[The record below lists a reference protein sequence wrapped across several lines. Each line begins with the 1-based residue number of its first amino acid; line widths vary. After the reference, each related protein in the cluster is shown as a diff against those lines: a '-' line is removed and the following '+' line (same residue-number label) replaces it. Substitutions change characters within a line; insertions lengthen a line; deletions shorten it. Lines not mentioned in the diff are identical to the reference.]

1 MHASGYL
8 RKEKRGPLISLSE
21 IISRLGINLTRT
33 SRLGINVTRQLSL
46 KDREKIEGFAFAN
59 GQDIEGDIATKYG
72 FKGDLLSLFLKNSNF
87 PIDKWHH
94 YIPIYDSY
102 FSPYRGTEVRF
113 LEIGVSKGGSLRLWR
128 DYFGP
133 DAKIFGID
141 IDSTCAKFDGVHGEV
156 RIGSQDDTKFL
167 ESVINEMGG
176 VDIVLDDGSHQM
188 KHIKK
193 TLQILFPEVSN
204 SGLYVIEDL
213 HTSFLKSFGGGNSRN
228 NFLMKFLPELVLD
241 MHRWYH
247 SVPPV
252 HPTISH
258 SLPAIHIYDSIVVLE
273 KDTCHRP
280 THSVIG

>member
-1 MHASGYL
+1 
-8 RKEKRGPLISLSE
+8 LISLSK
-21 IISRLGINLTRT
+21 IT
-33 SRLGINVTRQLSL
+33 SRLGINVTRQLSA
-46 KDREKIEGFAFAN
+46 KDREKMESLAFADA
-59 GQDIEGDIATKYG
+59 QDIEVDIATNYG
-72 FKGDLLSLFLKNSNF
+72 FKGELLSLFVKKSQF
-87 PIDKWHH
+87 PIHKWHH

-102 FSPYRGTEVRF
+102 FSAYRGTNVRF

-141 IDSTCAKFDGVHGEV
+141 IDPTCSDFDGVNGQV
-156 RIGSQDDTKFL
+156 RIGSQDDSKFL
-167 ESVINEMGG
+167 KSVIDEMGG

-213 HTSFLKSFGGGNSRN
+213 HTSFWKSFGGGNSRD

-247 SVPPV
+247 PVPPV
-252 HPTISH
+252 HPTISRD
-258 SLPAIHIYDSIVVLE
+258 LPAIHIHDSIVVLE
-273 KDTCHRP
+273 KGPVHRP
-280 THSVIG
+280 SHSIVG

>member
-1 MHASGYL
+1 
-8 RKEKRGPLISLSE
+8 LISLSE
-21 IISRLGINLTRT
+21 IISRLGTNLTPKEVKLT
-33 SRLGINVTRQLSL
+33 PKEL
-46 KDREKIEGFAFAN
+46 KMLQSFAFAD
-59 GQDIEGDIATKYG
+59 GQDISLDIATKYG
-72 FKGDLLSLFLKNSNF
+72 FKGDLLSLYVKKSQF
-87 PIDKWHH
+87 PINKWHH

-102 FSPYRGTEVRF
+102 FSPFRGTEVRF

-133 DAKIFGID
+133 EAKIFGID
-141 IDSTCAKFDGVHGEV
+141 IDPACAKFDGVHGEV
-156 RIGSQDDTKFL
+156 RIGSQDDSQFL

-188 KHIKK
+188 RHIKK

-213 HTSFLKSFGGGNSRN
+213 HTSFWKSFGGGNSRD
-228 NFLMKFLPELVLD
+228 NFLLKFLPELVLD

-247 SVPPV
+247 SLPAV
-252 HPTISH
+252 HPTISR

-273 KDTCHRP
+273 KDPTHRP
-280 THSVIG
+280 THSTAQ

>member
-1 MHASGYL
+1 M
-8 RKEKRGPLISLSE
+8 ISFSDM
-21 IISRLGINLTRT
+21 ISRLGINLTRT
-33 SRLGINVTRQLSL
+33 SRLGINVTRQLNL
-46 KDREKIEGFAFAN
+46 KDREKIESFAFAD
-59 GQDIEGDIATKYG
+59 GQDIEEDISTKYG
-72 FKGDLLSLFLKNSNF
+72 FKGDLLSFFVKKSNF
-87 PIDKWHH
+87 PINKWHH

-102 FSPYRGTEVRF
+102 FSSYRGTKVRF

-141 IDSTCAKFDGVHGEV
+141 VDPTCAKLDGIHGQV
-156 RIGSQDDTKFL
+156 RIGSQDDSKFL

-213 HTSFLKSFGGGNSRN
+213 HTSFLKSFGGRYSRE
-228 NFLMKFLPELVLD
+228 NFLMKFLPELVMD

-252 HPTISH
+252 HPTISR
-258 SLPAIHIYDSIVVLE
+258 SLPAIHVYDSIVVLE
-273 KDTCHRP
+273 KAVCHRP
-280 THSVIG
+280 AHSAVG